1 MCVGRNTTHVSVSLC
16 TLMEA
21 YMYTNGV
28 ILYRFITQ
36 QEFYE
41 SSWSECDNY
50 SSNILQTILLLNGWL
65 QN

>member
-1 MCVGRNTTHVSVSLC
+1 MYFILDGNIHNVSWYVCWRNTTHVSVSLC

-28 ILYRFITQ
+28 ILYRFIKK

-41 SSWSECDNY
+41 HSWSE
-50 SSNILQTILLLNGWL
+50 
-65 QN
+65 